1 MCFANQ
7 LFLYC
12 VVPENIHTVV
22 YAYHYVYFAGPNIP
36 VVTDYEAILCDVI
49 LGKIES
55 ERQLTFILNPVFYQL
70 HGYISEDCCICI

>member
-1 MCFANQ
+1 MFCQ
-7 LFLYC
+7 P
-12 VVPENIHTVV
+12 VVFVLCCSRKYPYRCICLSLCIC
-22 YAYHYVYFAGPNIP
+22 AGPNI
-36 VVTDYEAILCDVI
+36 VTDYEAILSDVI